1 MQVYV
6 IRHTEVDVPQGLCYG
21 HLDVPL
27 RDSFLENFEDFKS
40 KLPSHFDEVF
50 TSPSQRCLDLAN
62 FLSEKN
68 TNVEA
73 LREMNFGNWEG
84 KLWQNIPEEESKY
97 WTNDIIN
104 AKTPN
109 GESLKEMSLRVHDFI
124 NKLRAKNLENVL
136 LVTHSGVIRI
146 LFSIILNIP
155 LSDIFKL
162 KIGYQSVYQFRIS
175 ENVKE
180 DFWCF

>member
-6 IRHTEVDVPQGLCYG
+6 IRHTEVDIPQDLCYG
-21 HLDVPL
+21 YLDVPL
-27 RDSFLENFEDFKS
+27 KENFLEDFEDLKS

-50 TSPSQRCLDLAN
+50 TSPSKRCLDLAN
-62 FLSEKN
+62 FISPKI
-68 TNVEA
+68 TKIEA
-73 LREMNFGNWEG
+73 LREMNFGDWEG

-104 AKTPN
+104 EKTPN
-109 GESLKEMSLRVHDFI
+109 GESLKEMYVRVHDFI
-124 NKLRAKNLENVL
+124 NELRTKNSENVL
-136 LVTHSGVIRI
+136 LVTHSGIIRI
-146 LFSIILNIP
+146 LFSLILNIP
-155 LSDIFKL
+155 LLDIFKL